1 MAMTD
6 RKFKNWDTIYKKLE
20 IVQKKPVIVV
30 KKFVEFLLKNK
41 KSKFIILDQGCGT
54 GRHTLFLIDYFIK
67 NKIKARID
75 AFDNSKKAIS
85 ILKKILS
92 EKKIPNDTLSVNCF
106 VYNLD
111 KKLPYRDYYFNGILS
126 ILVIEHG
133 KIKQIYKWCDE
144 LKRILKKGGLLTLV
158 VPSTSDSLF
167 NTGRKIEPNT
177 KINITQADGN
187 IPHHFFT
194 SAEIEKDLFNDFEIV
209 YKKLQRD
216 QGTTSEKSVKYW
228 QYILKK

>member
-41 KSKFIILDQGCGT
+41 KSKFIILDQGCGP

-106 VYNLD
+106 VYNLN
-111 KKLPYRDYYFNGILS
+111 KKLPYRRYQIGEVFRDEPVSSNRLRQFVQCDADIIGS
-126 ILVIEHG
+126 T
-133 KIKQIYKWCDE
+133 IKED
-144 LKRILKKGGLLTLV
+144 
-158 VPSTSDSLF
+158 
-167 NTGRKIEPNT
+167 
-177 KINITQADGN
+177 
-187 IPHHFFT
+187 
-194 SAEIEKDLFNDFEIV
+194 AEILAAEKELAEMFEITSRTAHRWLKGK
-209 YKKLQRD
+209 YAETNKDKETLHTNNLADMEIIKEISDEPELFIEEKEEEKLALL
-216 QGTTSEKSVKYW
+216 SE
-228 QYILKK
+228 IPA

>member
-92 EKKIPNDTLSVNCF
+92 
-106 VYNLD
+106 
-111 KKLPYRDYYFNGILS
+111 
-126 ILVIEHG
+126 VIFA
-133 KIKQIYKWCDE
+133 K
-144 LKRILKKGGLLTLV
+144 
-158 VPSTSDSLF
+158 SLF
-167 NTGRKIEPNT
+167 RGSRRSTMRKEAARSTPT
-177 KINITQADGN
+177 CATCV
-187 IPHHFFT
+187 
-194 SAEIEKDLFNDFEIV
+194 S
-209 YKKLQRD
+209 
-216 QGTTSEKSVKYW
+216 
-228 QYILKK
+228 